1 MIPMS
6 IARVS
11 HESSSRSNALL
22 EPATGNPS
30 YRPAIATGALTLVI
44 PPRTSVTVTTTS
56 SGLTLKAAGSILDDA
71 APSEDTRGIGAVM
84 AVLVDGGDGP
94 ANAGRSTTARH
105 ISSPHFDARH
115 AFRSLNHADRIL
127 VSRLR
132 SMRTVETKS
141 AVVHL
146 HIFNRDSRFLCSRHL
161 LEAARE
167 LATVRYQRSTPA
179 VSSC

>member
-30 YRPAIATGALTLVI
+30 YRPAIATGTLTLVI

-56 SGLTLKAAGSILDDA
+56 SGLTLKTAGSILDDA

-84 AVLVDGGDGP
+84 VCSSTAETVQP
-94 ANAGRSTTARH
+94 AH
-105 ISSPHFDARH
+105 C
-115 AFRSLNHADRIL
+115 
-127 VSRLR
+127 
-132 SMRTVETKS
+132 
-141 AVVHL
+141 HL
-146 HIFNRDSRFLCSRHL
+146 
-161 LEAARE
+161 
-167 LATVRYQRSTPA
+167 QTPA
-179 VSSC
+179 LVRTPDAWGSPRRSGECRGQHGGAPYLLTTV